1 MIFFFKSYQTS
12 DVNKYIAKVPIKC
25 YSYKL
30 TSILFIKPVN
40 YFPQVLCFIWVIRV
54 LFSPRMLRD

>member
-40 YFPQVLCFIWVIRV
+40 YFPQVLC
-54 LFSPRMLRD
+54 LFGLLGSCFLQGC